1 MTMTAPRTAVEREG
15 LGNVPGGSRARSTGR
30 AWAALG
36 ICLAALLASSARDGR
51 AAPAAQPTI
60 PAALVEKFRAIRAL
74 TADFR
79 EEKRMAILVAPIVRA
94 GTIVYQAP
102 GRLAMDT
109 SQPAPSR
116 LVLADNV
123 LTMIDGQ
130 QRHTID
136 IDKQPAVGLL
146 VRLLLGVLAGDV
158 ASLQRHARMAFRALP
173 PAAGHGRKGRGSAG
187 GGAWTLDLDPQDPLL
202 AKLVKSLSVA
212 GHDAVIDVLTLVD
225 GNGDRTVTRFSNVKF
240 LPGLS
245 PQERAARFGTAP

>member
-1 MTMTAPRTAVEREG
+1 
-15 LGNVPGGSRARSTGR
+15 
-30 AWAALG
+30 
-36 ICLAALLASSARDGR
+36 
-51 AAPAAQPTI
+51 
-60 PAALVEKFRAIRAL
+60 VEKFRAVRAL

-94 GTIVYQAP
+94 GTIAYQAP

-116 LVLADNV
+116 LVLAENV

-158 ASLQRHARMAFRALP
+158 ASLQQHARMAFRALP
-173 PAAGHGRKGRGSAG
+173 AAAAAGHGRKGRASTPAG
-187 GGAWTLDLDPQDPLL
+187 GWTLDLDPQDPLL

-225 GNGDRTVTRFSNVKF
+225 GNGDRTVTTFSNVKF

-245 PQERAARFGTAP
+245 PQERAARFGTTP